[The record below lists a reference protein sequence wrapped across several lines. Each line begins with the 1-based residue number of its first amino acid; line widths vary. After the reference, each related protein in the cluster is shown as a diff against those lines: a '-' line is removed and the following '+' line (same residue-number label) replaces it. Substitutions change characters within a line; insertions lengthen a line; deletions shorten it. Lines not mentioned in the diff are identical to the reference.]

1 MILAADLGGTN
12 CRLAVFDLNLSVVRK
27 QIYKCKDYESFESI
41 IEHFVNHCD
50 QSLQT
55 ACFGLPGPIKNGKCN
70 LTNLPWPEIDSAKL
84 VEVTALPV
92 NLLNDVEANA
102 YGLKTLAES
111 ELVTLN
117 AGNPVPGGNRA
128 IVSPGTGLGEA
139 ALIEVEGRTHAI
151 ATEGGHADFGPLND
165 LEMELITYLQQEY
178 RRVSYEI
185 LLGGPGLVLMYN
197 FLLDKSGEHPPAWL
211 HQQMSQGDQ
220 AAAIINAASTNQ
232 CPICVQAL
240 DMFIS
245 ILASEAAN
253 AAVKFLAMG
262 GVYLGGGI
270 PPRILD
276 KLHQPLFME
285 NFVNKDKMVNFLSE
299 VPVYVIMNDQAALQG
314 AAWYGLRFL
323 LSL

>member
-27 QIYKCKDYESFESI
+27 QIYKCKDYVSFESI

-50 QSLQT
+50 QPLQT

-70 LTNLPWPEIDSAKL
+70 LTNLPWPEINSAKL

-165 LEMELITYLQQEY
+165 LQMELIKYLQQEY

-253 AAVKFLAMG
+253 AAVNFLAMG

-299 VPVYVIMNDQAALQG
+299 VPIYVIMNDQAALQG
-314 AAWYGLRFL
+314 AAWYGLRSL